1 MVSRLGFTI
10 ILRNLDDV
18 ASFEAVLGKRQFWV
32 ISMYRKVYLLGVWLL
47 LRVSKSSA
55 VVHYVEIN

>member
-1 MVSRLGFTI
+1 MVSRLGSTI

-18 ASFEAVLGKRQFWV
+18 ASFEATLGKCQFWV
-32 ISMYRKVYLLGVWLL
+32 ISMYRKVCLLGVWLL

-55 VVHYVEIN
+55 IVYYVEIN

>member
-1 MVSRLGFTI
+1 MVSRLGSTI

-18 ASFEAVLGKRQFWV
+18 ASFEAALGKRQFWV
-32 ISMYRKVYLLGVWLL
+32 ISMYRKVCLLSVWLL

-55 VVHYVEIN
+55 IVYYVEIN